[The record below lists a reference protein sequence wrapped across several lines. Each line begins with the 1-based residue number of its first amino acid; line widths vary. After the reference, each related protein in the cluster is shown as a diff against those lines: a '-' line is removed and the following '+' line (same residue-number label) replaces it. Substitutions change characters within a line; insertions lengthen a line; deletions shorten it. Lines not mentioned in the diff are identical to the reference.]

1 MLLYSVSA
9 ILIGIGRGVVELDD
23 WKRELFWCFVGS
35 AMGTAFTELVEK
47 LKEKT
52 SKRSGKHFK
61 RSK

>member
-1 MLLYSVSA
+1 M
-9 ILIGIGRGVVELDD
+9 VELDD

-35 AMGTAFTELVEK
+35 VMGTAFTELVEK
-47 LKEKT
+47 IKEKT